1 MAEKTEI
8 LTGEI
13 VTTENNVIGQL
24 ERASIDMQ
32 VATAKQYPRD
42 LARFQ
47 KNAIAIATI
56 DEDTA
61 ASCLYNRPVGKDRF
75 GKDTFAEG
83 MSIRMAE
90 IVAAC
95 YGNIRVGTR
104 ILEST
109 PRYVLVQG
117 VAHDLESNF
126 LSTAECKEATIKKNG
141 QPYDERMRVVI
152 EKAAAAKAY
161 RDAVFKVVPR
171 AAAKAIENAVKKKL
185 FNNSETLEKFKKSI
199 PAWVKTL
206 GINAGRVWAA
216 IEISSAEELTMESV
230 QTLIGI
236 KTAIQNGDITIDDAF
251 PELEK
256 SKMDQA
262 MESAK
267 VEHVQP
273 ADKKDELI

>member
-1 MAEKTEI
+1 MTEQTTDIKAEIITSESV
-8 LTGEI
+8 L
-13 VTTENNVIGQL
+13 GQL

-126 LSTAECKEATIKKNG
+126 LSTAECKEATINKNG
-141 QPYDERMRVVI
+141 QPYNERMRVVI

-206 GINAGRVWAA
+206 GINAGRVWVA
-216 IEISSAEELTMESV
+216 IGISSPEELTMESV

-262 MESAK
+262 IENES
-267 VEHVQP
+267 P
-273 ADKKDELI
+273 KKDGELI